1 MHRPPPSPLLRIG
14 LGRGHDPLKHSS
26 RVLVCSPASVHP
38 GEIHLPLFRRPRPR
52 IVAAG
57 SPLASGPYTIS
68 ADVRSGW
75 VAAKSAQMQP
85 ASEPPKSTGRLN
97 SAESMTTR
105 RSSISVSSGGASV
118 AESRS
123 ESPIPRRSTNTTRAN
138 DASRLQKPGEE
149 RIAPGDLEIVDP
161 LRRVHELDRPI
172 SKHLVCECHIPI
184 AHVMDVRN
192 FHNRKPAPSV
202 GMRQ

>member
-1 MHRPPPSPLLRIG
+1 
-14 LGRGHDPLKHSS
+14 
-26 RVLVCSPASVHP
+26 
-38 GEIHLPLFRRPRPR
+38 
-52 IVAAG
+52 
-57 SPLASGPYTIS
+57 
-68 ADVRSGW
+68 
-75 VAAKSAQMQP
+75 MQP

-118 AESRS
+118 AERRS

-138 DASRLQKPGEE
+138 DASRFRNRAKSGLPQATSRLLIHCGAYTSSTGPF
-149 RIAPGDLEIVDP
+149 
-161 LRRVHELDRPI
+161 
-172 SKHLVCECHIPI
+172 SKDLVCECHIPI

-202 GMRQ
+202 DMRQ